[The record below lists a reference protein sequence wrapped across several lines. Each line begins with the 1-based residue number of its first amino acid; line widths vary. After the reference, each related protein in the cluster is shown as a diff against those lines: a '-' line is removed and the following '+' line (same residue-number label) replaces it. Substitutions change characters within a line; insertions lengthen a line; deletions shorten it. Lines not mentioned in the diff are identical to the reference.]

1 SSHREAPLVAADP
14 QIDNTDVYAFVSPD
28 NPSTVT
34 MIANFIPFEEPAG
47 GPNFYSF
54 SPNALYDLRIDNNGD
69 ATGDVTYRFRFTN
82 HYRNQDTFL
91 YNTGPVSDLTDPD
104 LNFYQT
110 YSVTRITKSGT
121 TTLVNNAVAV
131 PSDVGDAS
139 MPNYQNL
146 VNEGVQTN
154 GGSKVFA
161 GQGDDPFFLDLRVF
175 DLLYGGNLSE
185 TGHDTL

>member
-1 SSHREAPLVAADP
+1 SGGRSGGRAGDGDIDHTESERRCSTLPFFGKRIRTTVVAGAATMALGAGLFAGLAPSPGVASSHREAPLVAADP

-110 YSVTRITKSGT
+110 YSVSRITK
-121 TTLVNNAVAV
+121 
-131 PSDVGDAS
+131 
-139 MPNYQNL
+139 
-146 VNEGVQTN
+146 
-154 GGSKVFA
+154 
-161 GQGDDPFFLDLRVF
+161 
-175 DLLYGGNLSE
+175 
-185 TGHDTL
+185 